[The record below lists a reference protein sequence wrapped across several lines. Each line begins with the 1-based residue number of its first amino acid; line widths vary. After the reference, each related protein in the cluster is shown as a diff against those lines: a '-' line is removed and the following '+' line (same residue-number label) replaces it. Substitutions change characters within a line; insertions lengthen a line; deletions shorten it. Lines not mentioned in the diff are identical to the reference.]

1 MSTVVEEIKVV
12 KVSRLVKVI
21 WVVGVIINEIL
32 IPIST
37 QMMADMMA

>member
-1 MSTVVEEIKVV
+1 MSRVVEEIEVV

-21 WVVGVIINEIL
+21 LVVGVIINEIL
-32 IPIST
+32 IQIST

>member
-1 MSTVVEEIKVV
+1 MSRVVEEIEVV

-21 WVVGVIINEIL
+21 LVVGVIINEIL
-32 IPIST
+32 IPISI

>member
-1 MSTVVEEIKVV
+1 MSRVVEEIEVV

-21 WVVGVIINEIL
+21 LVVWVIINEIL

>member
-1 MSTVVEEIKVV
+1 MSRVVEEIEVV

-21 WVVGVIINEIL
+21 LVVGVIINEIL

>member
-1 MSTVVEEIKVV
+1 MSRVVEEIEVV

>member
-1 MSTVVEEIKVV
+1 MSRVVGEIEVV

>member
-1 MSTVVEEIKVV
+1 MSRVVEEIEVV

-37 QMMADMMA
+37 QMMANMMA

>member
-1 MSTVVEEIKVV
+1 MSRVVEEIEVV
-12 KVSRLVKVI
+12 KVTRLVKVI

>member
-1 MSTVVEEIKVV
+1 MSWVVEEIEVV

>member
-21 WVVGVIINEIL
+21 WVVGVTINEIL

-37 QMMADMMA
+37 QMMANMMA

>member
-1 MSTVVEEIKVV
+1 MSRVVGEIEVV

-32 IPIST
+32 IPIFT

>member
-1 MSTVVEEIKVV
+1 MVEEIEVV

-21 WVVGVIINEIL
+21 LVVGVIINEIL

>member
-1 MSTVVEEIKVV
+1 MSRVVEEIEVV

-21 WVVGVIINEIL
+21 WVVRVIIDEIL

-37 QMMADMMA
+37 QMMADMIA